1 MIVMISWPIIMSS
14 NFFTS
19 FSIIDHLKATIS
31 KTAISLKR
39 HNRWLFFEAM
49 ISLEVI
55 RLCDVLRESLDID
68 LSTPVIMHSAH
79 TSLFNVLYVCRVWVE
94 KSLCTRIIGQHCPT
108 HPSGEAIKPKFLF
121 HRNQKNYASQ
131 NVEHQ

>member
-1 MIVMISWPIIMSS
+1 MIFPQKVETVLKTSLNGISFFAFFLPTVPWYIYISTYILHTVMIVMISWPIIMSS

-68 LSTPVIMHSAH
+68 PSIQCTPVIMHIQA
-79 TSLFNVLYVCRVWVE
+79 
-94 KSLCTRIIGQHCPT
+94 
-108 HPSGEAIKPKFLF
+108 FLM
-121 HRNQKNYASQ
+121 YYYMYICM
-131 NVEHQ
+131 